1 MKIWGWRPL
10 LAWHGTVQS
19 NLVLHG
25 LVQHFIYKF
34 KTTSNTSA
42 PNLKVLHAS
51 KYGNHT
57 DLKEQD
63 TYAGHKMDNTE
74 QAN

>member
-1 MKIWGWRPL
+1 MLCSLFHLHMKIWGWRPL
-10 LAWHGTVQS
+10 LARHGTVQS

-25 LVQHFIYKF
+25 LVQHFICEF

-42 PNLKVLHAS
+42 TNLKVLHSS

-63 TYAGHKMDNTE
+63 TDK
-74 QAN
+74 